1 MANLISLSVWARD
14 GVTLGG
20 YTGSGASLNAIGQEM
35 GFNTEHIIYGTNTE
49 YELTNVTAASDAA
62 ETITIVA
69 HGLAIND
76 RIVFRTGA
84 GGTTLPV
91 NVTAETIYAVI
102 EVPTAN
108 TIKISTSEAGSGV
121 GIGSP
126 DFSSTC
132 RAFKVRGIVKYADR
146 MSSAR
151 PVDIET
157 VETCS
162 GTPAISMASLSNQ
175 LMSVNVE
182 TKNGVSTGT
191 TVENMMINLD
201 RAILVYEDGSGS
213 NDFWM
218 WYDASN
224 TNHAGFDSPFVDFLQ
239 INEDFGHV
247 TTVTY
252 FVDHIGGKGG
262 PESLLSLT
270 VNGNTVSFPDVSGS
284 GLLRQKNFVSAYE
297 SGGDTYLKMKGSGK
311 NGFDTLVIDDSLA
324 NVVASTEAS
333 QTT

>member
-1 MANLISLSVWARD
+1 MANLISLSVWDRD

-20 YTGSGASLNAIGQEM
+20 YTGSGAALYAIGQEM
-35 GFNTEHIIYGTNTE
+35 GFNTEHIIYGTNKE
-49 YELTNVTAASDAA
+49 YALTDVTAASDSA

-76 RIVFRTGA
+76 RIVFRSSGD
-84 GGTTLPV
+84 GTPS
-91 NVTAETIYAVI
+91 NVTAGTIYAVI
-102 EVPTAN
+102 EVPTVD

-121 GIGSP
+121 GIGA

-132 RAFKVRGIVKYADR
+132 RAFKVRGMVKYADR

-162 GTPAISMASLSNQ
+162 GTPAISMAALSNQ

-191 TVENMMINLD
+191 TVENLMINLD

-239 INEDFGHV
+239 INEDFGDG

-252 FVDHIGGKGG
+252 FIDHIGGKGG

-270 VNGNTVSFPDVSGS
+270 VNGNTVSFPDVSAS
-284 GLLRQKNFVSAYE
+284 GLLRLKNVISAYE
-297 SGGDTYLKMKGSGK
+297 SGGDTYLLMKGSGK
-311 NGFDTLVIDDSLA
+311 NGLDTLVIDDSLS
-324 NVVASTEAS
+324 NVVGSTEAS

>member
-1 MANLISLSVWARD
+1 MANLISLSVWDRD

-35 GFNTEHIIYGTNTE
+35 GFNTEHIIYGTNKE
-49 YELTNVTAASDAA
+49 YELTNVTAASDSA

-76 RIVFRTGA
+76 RIVFRVGG
-84 GGTTLPV
+84 GGTTVPS

-102 EVPTAN
+102 EVPTVD
-108 TIKISTSEAGSGV
+108 TLKISTSEGGSGV
-121 GIGSP
+121 GIGA
-126 DFSSTC
+126 DFTSVC
-132 RAFKVRGIVKYADR
+132 KAYKVRGMVKYADR

-162 GTPAISMASLSNQ
+162 GTPAISMAALSNQ

-239 INEDFGHV
+239 INEDFGDG

-252 FVDHIGGKGG
+252 FIDHIGGKGG

-270 VNGNTVSFPDVSGS
+270 VNGNTVSFPDVSAS
-284 GLLRQKNFVSAYE
+284 GVLRLKNFVSAYE
-297 SGGDTYLKMKGSGK
+297 SGGDTYLLMKGSGK

-324 NVVASTEAS
+324 NVVGSTEAS

>member
-1 MANLISLSVWARD
+1 MANFISLSVWSRD
-14 GVTLGG
+14 GKTLGS

-35 GFNTEHIIYGTNTE
+35 GFNTEHIIYGTNKE
-49 YELTNVTAASDAA
+49 YALTDVTAASDAA

-76 RIVFRTGA
+76 RILFRDSGD
-84 GGTTLPV
+84 GTPS
-91 NVTAETIYAVI
+91 NVTAELIYAVI
-102 EVPTAN
+102 EVPTVD

-121 GIGSP
+121 GIGANFT
-126 DFSSTC
+126 DTC
-132 RAFKVRGIVKYADR
+132 KAFKVRGIVKYADR

-162 GTPAISMASLSNQ
+162 GTPAISIAALSNQ

-239 INEDFGHV
+239 INEDFGDG

-252 FVDHIGGKGG
+252 FIDHIGGKGG

-270 VNGNTVSFPDVSGS
+270 VNGNTVSFPDVSAS
-284 GLLRQKNFVSAYE
+284 GLLRLKNVISAYE
-297 SGGDTYLKMKGSGK
+297 SGGDTYLLMKGSGK
-311 NGFDTLVIDDSLA
+311 NGLDTLVIDDSLS
-324 NVVASTEAS
+324 NVVGSTEAS

>member
-1 MANLISLSVWARD
+1 MANLISLSVWDRD

-35 GFNTEHIIYGTNTE
+35 GFNTEHIIYGTNKE
-49 YELTNVTAASDAA
+49 YELTNVTAASDSA

-76 RIVFRTGA
+76 RILFRTGA
-84 GGTTLPV
+84 GGTTLPT

-102 EVPTAN
+102 EVPSVD
-108 TIKISTSEAGSGV
+108 TIKISTSQAGSGV
-121 GIGSP
+121 GIGA
-126 DFSSTC
+126 DFSSTA
-132 RAFKVRGIVKYADR
+132 RAFKVRGLIKYADT
-146 MSSAR
+146 MTSSR

-157 VETCS
+157 VETAS
-162 GTPAISMASLSNQ
+162 GTAAISIAALSNQ
-175 LMSVNVE
+175 LMSVIVE
-182 TKNGVSTGT
+182 TKNGVSTGAT
-191 TVENMMINLD
+191 APNMMINLD

-239 INEDFGHV
+239 INEDFGDG

-262 PESLLSLT
+262 PENLLSLT
-270 VNGNTVSFPDVSGS
+270 VNGNTVSFPDVSAS

>member
-1 MANLISLSVWARD
+1 MANFISLSVWDRD
-14 GVTLGG
+14 GVTLGS

-35 GFNTEHIIYGTNTE
+35 GFNTEHIIYGTNVE
-49 YELTNVTAASDAA
+49 YELPNVTAASDSA

-76 RIVFRTGA
+76 RIVFRVGG
-84 GGTTLPV
+84 GGTTLPT

-102 EVPTAN
+102 EVPTVD
-108 TIKISTSEAGSGV
+108 TIKISTSEGGSGV
-121 GIGSP
+121 GIGDSEI
-126 DFSSTC
+126 SGTC
-132 RAFKVRGIVKYADR
+132 RAFKVRGLIKYADT
-146 MSSAR
+146 MTSSR

-157 VETCS
+157 VETAS
-162 GTPAISMASLSNQ
+162 GTASISAAALSNQ
-175 LMSVNVE
+175 LMSVIVE
-182 TKNGVSTGT
+182 TKNGVSTGAT
-191 TVENMMINLD
+191 AANMMINLD

-239 INEDFGHV
+239 INEDFGDG

-252 FVDHIGGKGG
+252 FIDHIGGKGG

-270 VNGNTVSFPDVSGS
+270 VNGNTVSFPDVSAS

>member
-1 MANLISLSVWARD
+1 MANLISLSVWDRD

-20 YTGSGASLNAIGQEM
+20 YTGSGAALYAIGQEM
-35 GFNTEHIIYGTNTE
+35 GFNTEHIIYGTNKE
-49 YELTNVTAASDAA
+49 YALTDVTAASDSA

-76 RIVFRTGA
+76 RIVFRSSGD
-84 GGTTLPV
+84 GTPS
-91 NVTAETIYAVI
+91 NVTAGTIYAVI
-102 EVPTAN
+102 EVPTVD
-108 TIKISTSEAGSGV
+108 TLKISTSEGGSGV
-121 GIGSP
+121 GIGA
-126 DFSSTC
+126 DFTDTC
-132 RAFKVRGIVKYADR
+132 KAFKVRGMVKYADR
-146 MSSAR
+146 MSSAK

-162 GTPAISMASLSNQ
+162 GTPAISMAALSNQ

-239 INEDFGHV
+239 INEDFGDS

-252 FVDHIGGKGG
+252 FIDHIGGKGG
-262 PESLLSLT
+262 PENLLSLT
-270 VNGNTVSFPDVSGS
+270 VNGNTVSFPDVSAS